1 MKTSYWMMVVA
12 VLLTSPAVYGQSGA
26 LEAAPGA
33 VADDHADH
41 KHLQYIEPQEP
52 ISFDDETGRQVE
64 HTTERRWRYSCG
76 SNLEGKT
83 AEDLA
88 RIAAE
93 SKQMFEQGPV
103 IQVNPAAL
111 RGPGGLNIVFNVGG
125 SPPAGAVAALDAVAL
140 YIESQFS
147 DPITVTLNV
156 SFQSMGPGVLAA
168 TGSDYVNNI
177 SYTTVRSNLQTL
189 DFDDTIQTF
198 LPPAPTCPVRYNG
211 ASDTVSNE
219 SLIDVT
225 EANWA
230 AMRNITTAGTNASIT
245 FNTDFSFDYDPS
257 NGVGGLT
264 CFRSVAVHE
273 VGHALGFVSAT
284 DFNPGAME
292 GLDLFRFQL
301 TDGAFDYNPDTTAEF
316 TLRPRLVSNNSPNDS
331 HIFDNIQAEYRMED
345 GSPQQA
351 SHFRDNFNIGIMDP
365 TLGGGETFFPN
376 YFRVADQR
384 AFDAI
389 GWDYPPQDPGDVD
402 PPTPNPMSFS
412 INPTPVDHQAITMQA
427 TEATDAES
435 PPAFYN
441 FDYVSGAGGHDSGW
455 QPGRDYTDT
464 ALPSANSAYTYR
476 VAARDSSPNINQTS
490 YSANVGVGSGIQTP
504 TGISFGTITDTT
516 IQVTATG
523 TFTNVGF
530 LQTGFFYEMTP
541 PAGTG
546 ANVWVTG
553 AGANTTTIT
562 GLTPCTQYSFRV
574 RARNFE
580 GFQTPFN
587 SVSGTATLTTGCGSC
602 TLLGDLNLN
611 GSVEGGD
618 IAGFV
623 GAKLGSPV
631 GGTNP
636 LCAEYGGTLEQ
647 DIDDFVAD
655 LLGP

>member
-1 MKTSYWMMVVA
+1 MVQA
-12 VLLTSPAVYGQSGA
+12 QS
-26 LEAAPGA
+26 
-33 VADDHADH
+33 ADDGSVRRATGDDSSDH
-41 KHLQYIEPQEP
+41 THLQYIEPQDP
-52 ISFDDETGRQVE
+52 ITFDDETGRPVE
-64 HTTERRWRYSCG
+64 YTTERRWRYICG
-76 SNLEGKT
+76 SSVDGKT
-83 AEDLA
+83 VEDLA
-88 RIAAE
+88 RIAEE
-93 SKQMFEQGPV
+93 SKRLFEQGPV
-103 IQVNPAAL
+103 LQVSQGAL
-111 RGPGGLNIVFNVGG
+111 RGPGGLNIVFNVSG
-125 SPPAGAVAALDAVAL
+125 SPPAGAVEALEAVAV

-147 DPITVTLNV
+147 DPITVTINIG
-156 SFQSMGPGVLAA
+156 FQAMGGGVLGA
-168 TGSDYVNNI
+168 TSSDYVNNI
-177 SYTTVRSNLQTL
+177 SYSTIRSNLQTL

-198 LPPAPTCPVRYNG
+198 LPPAPTCPVRYDAN
-211 ASDTVSNE
+211 SDTVTNQASMD
-219 SLIDVT
+219 IT

-230 AMRNITTAGTNASIT
+230 AMRNITTAGTNGSTT
-245 FNTDFSFDYDPS
+245 FNTNFTFDYDPS

-273 VGHALGFVSAT
+273 VGHAMGFVSAT
-284 DFNPGAME
+284 DFNPGDME

-316 TLRPRLVSNNSPNDS
+316 TSRPRLVHNNNPNDS

-345 GSPQQA
+345 GSPNQA

-376 YFRVADQR
+376 YFRTADLR

-412 INPTPVDHQAITMQA
+412 INPNPVDHQSIAMQA
-427 TEATDAES
+427 TEATDNES

-455 QPGRDYTDT
+455 QPSRDYTDV
-464 ALPSANSAYTYR
+464 ALPQANSAYTYR

-490 YSANVGVGSGIQTP
+490 YSANIGTGSGIQTP

-523 TFTNVGF
+523 TFTNIGF
-530 LQTGFFYEMTP
+530 LQTGFFFEMTP

-553 AGANTTTIT
+553 AGANTITVT

-574 RARNFE
+574 KARNFE
-580 GFQTPFN
+580 AFETPFN
-587 SVSGTATLTTGCGSC
+587 SISGTVTLTTGCAECS
-602 TLLGDLNLN
+602 LLGDLNLN
-611 GSVEGGD
+611 GLVEGGD

-636 LCAEYGGTLEQ
+636 MCAEYGGTLEQ
-647 DIDDFVAD
+647 DIDAFVAD
-655 LLGP
+655 LLGL